1 MIIRWLGAFRK
12 GNSNGLLD
20 SLKWEI
26 SQADR
31 SAVAAE
37 QLVRGKSQIHHAK
50 IGLLVKNRALLRK
63 FSGDVWSEYDPITNK
78 LIKTRHEHSAY
89 SDHTECFV
97 RPDYCGIVVK
107 RGARMGA
114 IETARAFAKSHGLP
128 LLRLTRDG
136 RLVSF

>member
-12 GNSNGLLD
+12 SNSNGLLD
-20 SLKWEI
+20 SLVWET
-26 SQADR
+26 SQNDR
-31 SAVAAE
+31 TALAAE
-37 QLVRGKSQIHHAK
+37 RLVKGKSRIHGSK
-50 IGLLVKNRALLRK
+50 IGLLVKNRSLLRK
-63 FSGDVWSEYDPITNK
+63 FSGDVWSEYDPDTGK

-89 SDHTECFV
+89 SSHTECFV

-107 RGARMGA
+107 RGARERA
-114 IETARAFAKSHGLP
+114 TETARAFAQSHGLP